1 MLTITLQKFN
11 KLIFR
16 WKHIHG
22 TTVVEFIISIV
33 DVFDSI
39 GVADEFDSI
48 AVVGAFVCEAVGWFV
63 VLTAAA
69 DDELDIAAVVGAF
82 VCIAVVGWTVVG
94 WVVVG
99 AAVVG
104 AIRARKSNNICRNMF
119 W

>member
-1 MLTITLQKFN
+1 M
-11 KLIFR
+11 
-16 WKHIHG
+16 
-22 TTVVEFIISIV
+22 
-33 DVFDSI
+33 FDSI

-94 WVVVG
+94 WAVVG